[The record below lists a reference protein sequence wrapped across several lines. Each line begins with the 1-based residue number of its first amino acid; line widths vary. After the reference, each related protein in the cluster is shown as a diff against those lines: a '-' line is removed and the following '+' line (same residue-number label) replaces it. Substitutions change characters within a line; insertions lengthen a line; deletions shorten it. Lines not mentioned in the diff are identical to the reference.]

1 MDHYLYSPEKSVQV
15 IVSLLK
21 KHGIN
26 YVVASPG
33 ATNVSLVASLQ
44 SDPFFK
50 IFSGPDERSAAY
62 MACGIAEQTG
72 KPVVITCTG
81 ATSSRNY
88 MPGLTEAFY
97 RKLPVLAI
105 TASQNYAFSG
115 HMHPQFMDR
124 SVQPKDLV
132 MKSVQLPSINSNVDE
147 WSCVTKMNEAILEL
161 TRRGGGPVHINYITS
176 YPPRGQYSNKLI
188 DVKKLA
194 RYTVYDLEG
203 VTVPTGKIAIFVGS
217 HKPFSD
223 KETAA
228 IDAFC
233 GTHNAVVFCDHT
245 SNYKGSYR
253 VLYPLLATQDIDD
266 TNLKPDL
273 LIHIGEIS
281 GDYYTTGKLKAA
293 KQVWRISEDGEIR
306 DLFQKLSAVFEMS
319 EEFFFDYFSK
329 FEGKEQND
337 YLASCLASVEGV
349 SFENVDIPFS
359 NIWAASILSKV
370 LPAHSVLHLGILNS
384 LRAWNFFDIDKTIE
398 VYSNVGGFGIDGGLS
413 TLIGASFVNPDK
425 LFFGVTGDL
434 AFFYD
439 MNCLGNRDLKNNVRI
454 LLVNNGKGTE
464 FRNYTHSAYPL
475 GDDADEFVAAARH
488 YGNKSKVLVKHYA
501 EDLGFAYLSA
511 NNKEDF
517 LRVYKEFTTPE
528 LLDKPIIFEVFTNNI
543 DESNALKTI
552 RTMTRD
558 NATWKIRLEK
568 TIKKEAISL
577 LGDSIVKKLKR

>member
-188 DVKKLA
+188 DVFL
-194 RYTVYDLEG
+194 
-203 VTVPTGKIAIFVGS
+203 ISCFFV
-217 HKPFSD
+217 
-223 KETAA
+223 
-228 IDAFC
+228 
-233 GTHNAVVFCDHT
+233 
-245 SNYKGSYR
+245 
-253 VLYPLLATQDIDD
+253 
-266 TNLKPDL
+266 
-273 LIHIGEIS
+273 
-281 GDYYTTGKLKAA
+281 
-293 KQVWRISEDGEIR
+293 
-306 DLFQKLSAVFEMS
+306 
-319 EEFFFDYFSK
+319 
-329 FEGKEQND
+329 
-337 YLASCLASVEGV
+337 
-349 SFENVDIPFS
+349 
-359 NIWAASILSKV
+359 
-370 LPAHSVLHLGILNS
+370 
-384 LRAWNFFDIDKTIE
+384 
-398 VYSNVGGFGIDGGLS
+398 
-413 TLIGASFVNPDK
+413 FV
-425 LFFGVTGDL
+425 
-434 AFFYD
+434 
-439 MNCLGNRDLKNNVRI
+439 
-454 LLVNNGKGTE
+454 
-464 FRNYTHSAYPL
+464 
-475 GDDADEFVAAARH
+475 
-488 YGNKSKVLVKHYA
+488 
-501 EDLGFAYLSA
+501 
-511 NNKEDF
+511 
-517 LRVYKEFTTPE
+517 
-528 LLDKPIIFEVFTNNI
+528 
-543 DESNALKTI
+543 
-552 RTMTRD
+552 
-558 NATWKIRLEK
+558 
-568 TIKKEAISL
+568 
-577 LGDSIVKKLKR
+577 